1 MIYPPTTFQIDV
13 LKARLATAEQQL
25 AEHQR
30 KEVDARAEINT
41 LTAVL
46 QATRSQHDKE
56 LEMAARQHE
65 EALRVAVAKER
76 AAAEERGKGVAAL
89 QAQQERTGL
98 QEQIAFLKVQLQF
111 ALKESDK
118 EQRAVQQLLQAAQA
132 EAGELRA
139 ALQAAAT
146 KQREG
151 EALVADLTSVVQQ
164 QKAAIQALQREKEA
178 LAARMK
184 AYRPDAFDA
193 LAAEN
198 LNLKR
203 AASERD
209 MYREQLEDARR
220 RWQEAE
226 RRVAELQVS
235 STRTTE
241 ELGARV
247 RSAEALLAS
256 AREDIGRAEANAEK
270 LRQEVAAQQD
280 NVKIKVAMLDSA
292 NDTIASLKA
301 EIVDLQV
308 EADEARRAAEEA
320 EAALARE
327 QQQHDHEDEESDGEK
342 TQLRQEAQ
350 AAESAAAA
358 ARVELT
364 EAQSR
369 VKELEGQLRTKM
381 DQISEKDRMLT
392 YVQEE
397 VDRVQVLFEKRAQML
412 RDERDAARSDATTV
426 ATARAVAESRLAEA
440 GSRIDHLMA
449 ELDHARA
456 QLEDA
461 ALQLEEQRRAVASA
475 NEAAAARGAEA
486 ARLGA
491 RVAEVEHEMRQLLE
505 AVERQKASSAHKM
518 RQLASLLQDL

>member
-1 MIYPPTTFQIDV
+1 M
-13 LKARLATAEQQL
+13 
-25 AEHQR
+25 
-30 KEVDARAEINT
+30 
-41 LTAVL
+41 
-46 QATRSQHDKE
+46 
-56 LEMAARQHE
+56 
-65 EALRVAVAKER
+65 
-76 AAAEERGKGVAAL
+76 
-89 QAQQERTGL
+89 
-98 QEQIAFLKVQLQF
+98 
-111 ALKESDK
+111 
-118 EQRAVQQLLQAAQA
+118 
-132 EAGELRA
+132 
-139 ALQAAAT
+139 
-146 KQREG
+146 
-151 EALVADLTSVVQQ
+151 
-164 QKAAIQALQREKEA
+164 
-178 LAARMK
+178 
-184 AYRPDAFDA
+184 
-193 LAAEN
+193 
-198 LNLKR
+198 
-203 AASERD
+203 
-209 MYREQLEDARR
+209 
-220 RWQEAE
+220 
-226 RRVAELQVS
+226 VS

>member
-1 MIYPPTTFQIDV
+1 
-13 LKARLATAEQQL
+13 
-25 AEHQR
+25 
-30 KEVDARAEINT
+30 
-41 LTAVL
+41 
-46 QATRSQHDKE
+46 
-56 LEMAARQHE
+56 
-65 EALRVAVAKER
+65 
-76 AAAEERGKGVAAL
+76 
-89 QAQQERTGL
+89 
-98 QEQIAFLKVQLQF
+98 
-111 ALKESDK
+111 
-118 EQRAVQQLLQAAQA
+118 
-132 EAGELRA
+132 
-139 ALQAAAT
+139 
-146 KQREG
+146 
-151 EALVADLTSVVQQ
+151 
-164 QKAAIQALQREKEA
+164 
-178 LAARMK
+178 MK

-397 VDRVQVLFEKRAQML
+397 VDRVQGKYEWVQFPLLPPCILAGRDRDRTSISTCSSCILSDFCKFCAAGTRLVGGDSSRAGGGL
-412 RDERDAARSDATTV
+412 K
-426 ATARAVAESRLAEA
+426 
-440 GSRIDHLMA
+440 LMY
-449 ELDHARA
+449 LI
-456 QLEDA
+456 
-461 ALQLEEQRRAVASA
+461 
-475 NEAAAARGAEA
+475 NT
-486 ARLGA
+486 
-491 RVAEVEHEMRQLLE
+491 
-505 AVERQKASSAHKM
+505 
-518 RQLASLLQDL
+518 